1 MATSIAARAHRGRTT
16 TDRCGVP
23 GALVIGCIIAN
34 AAVGAVPP
42 PVCASVGAVPEY
54 ADFDL
59 DRSIAQAWDGFELRL
74 AEVISV
80 IDDTADFTIGCA
92 AVDESQV
99 PYVTFTALDRTTIRA
114 EASSNAVLGE
124 DYQLGPEQLA
134 LMERLGWSA
143 PTNEGPR
150 PTADFWLE
158 MDQEASD
165 RLAAATV
172 GALRDVFGVQHPVF
186 LDPGDL
192 AEVLTPRPEP
202 IRRPAEFDAE
212 DVVATMPAGPE
223 HLDHMVE
230 AELTE
235 MFGHAPLRDHEGDIA
250 LRVGSAMLFLRVSVD
265 GRELI
270 LFSVL
275 VHDVAGRS
283 RAAEVLNDLNAEARM
298 VKFHLIRDR
307 VFVSLSMLTHP
318 FVPAHLHQAVRIMSD
333 IADALDDDLARKL
346 GGRTAFE
353 AE

>member
-1 MATSIAARAHRGRTT
+1 MP
-16 TDRCGVP
+16 D
-23 GALVIGCIIAN
+23 
-34 AAVGAVPP
+34 
-42 PVCASVGAVPEY
+42 Y

-80 IDDTADFTIGCA
+80 IDDSADFTIGCA
-92 AVDESQV
+92 VVDDRSV
-99 PYVTFTALDRTTIRA
+99 PYVTFTAVDRTTIRA
-114 EASSNAVLGE
+114 LASSNANLGE
-124 DYQLGPEQLA
+124 SYQLGAGQLA
-134 LMERLGWSA
+134 QLQRLGWHP
-143 PTNEGPR
+143 PTESGPR
-150 PTADFWLE
+150 PTTDFWME

-192 AEVLTPRPEP
+192 AEVLTPRPGP
-202 IRRPAEFDAE
+202 IAAPSEFDAE
-212 DVVATMPAGPE
+212 DVVATMPTGRD
-223 HLDHMVE
+223 HLDGMVA
-230 AELTE
+230 AELTQ
-235 MFGHAPLRDHEGDIA
+235 MFGHAPLRDQEGDIG
-250 LRVGSAMLFLRVSVD
+250 LRVGSAMLFLRVSTD

-298 VKFHLIRDR
+298 VKFHLVRDR
-307 VFVSLSMLTHP
+307 VFASLSVLTRP
-318 FVPAHLHQAVRIMSD
+318 FVPAHLHQAVRMMSD
-333 IADALDDDLARKL
+333 MADAIDDDLARKL

-353 AE
+353 SE

>member
-1 MATSIAARAHRGRTT
+1 MPQYG
-16 TDRCGVP
+16 
-23 GALVIGCIIAN
+23 
-34 AAVGAVPP
+34 
-42 PVCASVGAVPEY
+42 
-54 ADFDL
+54 DFDL
-59 DRSIAQAWDGFELRL
+59 DRSIAQAWDEFELRL

-80 IDDTADFTIGCA
+80 IDDSADFTIGCV

-99 PYVTFTALDRTTIRA
+99 PYVMFTAVDRTTIRA
-114 EASSNAVLGE
+114 EASSNSVLGE
-124 DYQLGPEQLA
+124 DYQLGSEELA

-150 PTADFWLE
+150 PTANFWME

-165 RLAAATV
+165 RLAAAAV

-186 LDPGDL
+186 LAPDHL

-202 IRRPAEFDAE
+202 LAGATEFDAE
-212 DVVATMPAGPE
+212 DVMAIIPVDTQ
-223 HLDHMVE
+223 HLNDMIE

-250 LRVGSAMLFLRVSVD
+250 LRVGSAMLFLRVSQD

-270 LFSVL
+270 LFSVI

-283 RAAEVLNDLNAEARM
+283 RAAEVLNDLNADARM
-298 VKFHLIRDR
+298 VKFHLVRDK
-307 VFVSLSMLTHP
+307 VFASLSVLTHP

-333 IADALDDDLARKL
+333 IADGIDDELAHKL
-346 GGRTAFE
+346 GGHTTFE
-353 AE
+353 VE

>member
-1 MATSIAARAHRGRTT
+1 MP
-16 TDRCGVP
+16 D
-23 GALVIGCIIAN
+23 
-34 AAVGAVPP
+34 
-42 PVCASVGAVPEY
+42 Y

-80 IDDTADFTIGCA
+80 IDDSADFTIGCA
-92 AVDESQV
+92 VVDDRNV
-99 PYVTFTALDRTTIRA
+99 PYVTFTAVDRTTIRA
-114 EASSNAVLGE
+114 LASGNANLGE
-124 DYQLGPEQLA
+124 SYQLGPAQLA
-134 LMERLGWSA
+134 QLQRLGWHP
-143 PTNEGPR
+143 PTESGPR
-150 PTADFWLE
+150 PTADFWME

-192 AEVLTPRPEP
+192 AEVLTPRPDP
-202 IRRPAEFDAE
+202 IAAPSEFDAE
-212 DVVATMPAGPE
+212 DVVATMPTGRD
-223 HLDHMVE
+223 HLDGMVA
-230 AELTE
+230 AELTQ
-235 MFGHAPLRDHEGDIA
+235 MFGHAPLRDQEGDIG
-250 LRVGSAMLFLRVSVD
+250 LRVGSAMLFLRVSAD

-298 VKFHLIRDR
+298 VKFHLVRDR
-307 VFVSLSMLTHP
+307 VFASLSVLTRP
-318 FVPAHLHQAVRIMSD
+318 FVPAHLHQAVRMMSD
-333 IADALDDDLARKL
+333 MADAIDDDLARKL

-353 AE
+353 SE

>member
-1 MATSIAARAHRGRTT
+1 MP
-16 TDRCGVP
+16 D
-23 GALVIGCIIAN
+23 
-34 AAVGAVPP
+34 
-42 PVCASVGAVPEY
+42 Y

-80 IDDTADFTIGCA
+80 IDDSADFTIGCA
-92 AVDESQV
+92 VVDDRNV
-99 PYVTFTALDRTTIRA
+99 PYVTFTAVDRTTIRA
-114 EASSNAVLGE
+114 LASGNANLGE
-124 DYQLGPEQLA
+124 SYQLGPAQLA
-134 LMERLGWSA
+134 QLQRLGWHP
-143 PTNEGPR
+143 PTESGPR
-150 PTADFWLE
+150 PTADFWME

-192 AEVLTPRPEP
+192 AEVLTPWPDP
-202 IRRPAEFDAE
+202 IAAPSEFDAE
-212 DVVATMPAGPE
+212 DVVATMPTGRD
-223 HLDHMVE
+223 HLDGMVA
-230 AELTE
+230 AELTQ
-235 MFGHAPLRDHEGDIA
+235 MFGHAPLRDQEGDIG
-250 LRVGSAMLFLRVSVD
+250 LRVGSAMLFLRVSAD

-298 VKFHLIRDR
+298 VKFHLVRDR
-307 VFVSLSMLTHP
+307 VFASLSVLTRP
-318 FVPAHLHQAVRIMSD
+318 FVPAHLHQAVRMMSD
-333 IADALDDDLARKL
+333 MADAIDDDLARKL

-353 AE
+353 SE

>member
-1 MATSIAARAHRGRTT
+1 MRAAPR
-16 TDRCGVP
+16 
-23 GALVIGCIIAN
+23 
-34 AAVGAVPP
+34 
-42 PVCASVGAVPEY
+42 CASVRTVPDY

-80 IDDTADFTIGCA
+80 IDDSADFTIGCA
-92 AVDESQV
+92 AVEDDRV
-99 PYVTFTALDRTTIRA
+99 PYVTFTAIDRHTIRA
-114 EASSNAVLGE
+114 EASGNAALGE
-124 DYQLGPEQLA
+124 AYQLDAGQLA
-134 LMERLGWSA
+134 LMEGLGWHP
-143 PTNEGPR
+143 PTAEGPR

-192 AEVLTPRPEP
+192 AEVLTPRAEPMASSPEY
-202 IRRPAEFDAE
+202 DAE
-212 DVVATMPAGPE
+212 DVVARIPASPE
-223 HLDHMVE
+223 HLDGMVA

-235 MFGHAPLRDHEGDIA
+235 MFGHAPLRDQEGDIA
-250 LRVGSAMLFLRVSVD
+250 LRVGSAMLFVRVSAD

-275 VHDVAGRS
+275 VHDIAGRS
-283 RAAEVLNDLNAEARM
+283 RAVEVLNDLNAEARM
-298 VKFHLIRDR
+298 VKFHLVRDR
-307 VFVSLSMLTHP
+307 VFASLSVLTHP
-318 FVPAHLHQAVRIMSD
+318 FVPAHLLQAVRIMSD
-333 IADALDDDLARKL
+333 IADAIDDDLARKL

-353 AE
+353 TE

>member
-1 MATSIAARAHRGRTT
+1 MPQYG
-16 TDRCGVP
+16 
-23 GALVIGCIIAN
+23 
-34 AAVGAVPP
+34 
-42 PVCASVGAVPEY
+42 
-54 ADFDL
+54 DFDL
-59 DRSIAQAWDGFELRL
+59 DRSIAQAWDEFELRL

-80 IDDTADFTIGCA
+80 IDDSADFTIGCV

-114 EASSNAVLGE
+114 EASSNSVLGE
-124 DYQLGPEQLA
+124 DYQLGSEQLA

-150 PTADFWLE
+150 PTANFWIEL
-158 MDQEASD
+158 DQEASD
-165 RLAAATV
+165 RLAGAAV

-186 LDPGDL
+186 LAPDHL

-202 IRRPAEFDAE
+202 LSGATEFDAE
-212 DVVATMPAGPE
+212 DVIATIPVTTQ
-223 HLDHMVE
+223 HLNDMIE
-230 AELTE
+230 AELTD

-250 LRVGSAMLFLRVSVD
+250 LRVGSAMLFLRLSQD

-283 RAAEVLNDLNAEARM
+283 RAAEVLNDLNADARM
-298 VKFHLIRDR
+298 VKFHLVRDK
-307 VFVSLSMLTHP
+307 VFASLSVLTHP

-333 IADALDDDLARKL
+333 IADAIDDELAHKL
-346 GGRTAFE
+346 GGHTTFE
-353 AE
+353 VE

>member
-1 MATSIAARAHRGRTT
+1 MP
-16 TDRCGVP
+16 D
-23 GALVIGCIIAN
+23 
-34 AAVGAVPP
+34 
-42 PVCASVGAVPEY
+42 Y

-80 IDDTADFTIGCA
+80 IDDSADFTIGCA
-92 AVDESQV
+92 VVDDRNV
-99 PYVTFTALDRTTIRA
+99 PYVTFTAVDRTTIRA
-114 EASSNAVLGE
+114 LASGNANLGE
-124 DYQLGPEQLA
+124 SYQLGPAQLA
-134 LMERLGWSA
+134 QLQRLGWHP
-143 PTNEGPR
+143 PTESGPR
-150 PTADFWLE
+150 PTADFWME

-192 AEVLTPRPEP
+192 AEVLTPRPGP
-202 IRRPAEFDAE
+202 IAAPAEFDAE
-212 DVVATMPAGPE
+212 DVVATMPTGRD
-223 HLDHMVE
+223 HLDGMVA
-230 AELTE
+230 AELTQ
-235 MFGHAPLRDHEGDIA
+235 MFGHAPLRDQEGDIG
-250 LRVGSAMLFLRVSVD
+250 LRVGSAMLFLRVSAD

-298 VKFHLIRDR
+298 VKFHLVRDR
-307 VFVSLSMLTHP
+307 VFASLSVLTRP
-318 FVPAHLHQAVRIMSD
+318 FVPAHLHQAVRMMSD
-333 IADALDDDLARKL
+333 MADAIDDDLARKL

-353 AE
+353 SE